1 MANTPFDM
9 QVTVQKLSPVLM
21 EFDVVI
27 DADRVQA
34 ELEKSYSNVG
44 RSAHVRGFRPGKAP
58 RQVIAQM
65 FGPRIASDVAQR
77 LVDETFPQALSEKQ
91 IQPISSPAIE
101 SQPVSPD
108 QPFGYKARFEILPEI
123 TEVNYDHLHAKR
135 AVINVT
141 DEQVTAQLDKVRR
154 DHSTLESASDDH
166 VISEADVVT
175 IDFGVFVGERQIK
188 DAGTQDFTV
197 EIGAGTL
204 IKDIESALLG
214 KRSGEV
220 VNVDVDL
227 PQEHRHPKLRGRRVR
242 FKISI
247 RAVKVRVLPNL
258 DDEFAKDV
266 GDFETLDAL
275 RSNIREQLAKSEKER
290 VENAVAE
297 QLVAELVKANPIAVP
312 GSLVEQQSR
321 ITEQEILQR
330 ARAMGNAPQGLGE
343 QLQAQVRAESE
354 MKVRAG
360 LLMAAIA
367 RTNGINIGDK
377 EIEEGIA
384 ELAEQTG
391 KNVAKIRAEYREK
404 QKRDMLI
411 GMILEN
417 KVLDLIEA
425 KAHIEEG

>member
-1 MANTPFDM
+1 M

-21 EFDVVI
+21 EFDVVV
-27 DADRVQA
+27 DAERVHA

-58 RQVIAQM
+58 RQVIAQL

-91 IQPISSPAIE
+91 VQPISSPAIE
-101 SQPVSPD
+101 SQPVTPD
-108 QPFGYKARFEILPEI
+108 QPFGYKARFEVLPEI
-123 TEVNYDHLHAKR
+123 ANVNYDHLHAKR
-135 AVINVT
+135 TPLGVT
-141 DEQVTAQLDKVRR
+141 DEQVEAQVERIRR
-154 DHSTLESASDDH
+154 EHSTLESAADDH
-166 VISEADVVT
+166 IIANGDVVT
-175 IDFGVFVGERQIK
+175 IDFTVLVGERQIK

-204 IKDIESALLG
+204 IKDIETALIE
-214 KRSGEV
+214 KRNGESV
-220 VNVDVDL
+220 AVEVDM
-227 PQEHRHPKLRGRRVR
+227 PQEHRHPKLRGKRVR
-242 FKISI
+242 FKILI

-258 DDEFAKDV
+258 DDEFAKDA
-266 GDFETLDAL
+266 GDFETLEIL
-275 RSNIREQLAKSEKER
+275 RTNVREQLTKTEKER
-290 VENAVAE
+290 IENSVAE
-297 QLVAELVKANPIAVP
+297 QLVAELVRANPIAVP
-312 GSLVEQQSR
+312 SSLVEQQAR
-321 ITEQEILQR
+321 ITEQEIIQR
-330 ARAMGNAPQGLGE
+330 ARSMGNAPQGLGD

-367 RTNGINIGDK
+367 RSNGINIGDK

-384 ELAEQTG
+384 ELADQTG
-391 KNVAKIRAEYREK
+391 KNVAKVRAEYREK

>member
-1 MANTPFDM
+1 MANTPSDM
-9 QVTVQKLSPVLM
+9 QVTVQKLSPVLI
-21 EFDVVI
+21 EFDVIV
-27 DADRVQA
+27 DADRVHA
-34 ELEKSYSNVG
+34 ELEKSYSSVG

-58 RQVIAQM
+58 RQVIAQL
-65 FGPRIASDVAQR
+65 FGSRIASDVAQR

-91 IQPISSPAIE
+91 VQPISSPAIE
-101 SQPVSPD
+101 SQPVTPD
-108 QPFGYKARFEILPEI
+108 QPFGYKARFEVLPDI
-123 TEVNYDHLHAKR
+123 GEVNFEHLHAHR
-135 AVINVT
+135 PPISVT
-141 DEQVTAQLDKVRR
+141 DEQVDAQIEKVRR
-154 DHSTLESASDDH
+154 EHSTLEAAADDH
-166 VISEADVVT
+166 AISNGDVVT
-175 IDFGVFVGERQIK
+175 IDFSVFVGDRQIR

-204 IKDIESALLG
+204 IKDIETALLD
-214 KRSGEV
+214 KRIGDA
-220 VNVDVDL
+220 VNVDVDM
-227 PQEHRHPKLRGRRVR
+227 PQEHRHPKLRGKRVR
-242 FKISI
+242 FKIAL
-247 RAVKVRVLPNL
+247 RAVKVRVLPKL

-266 GDFETLDAL
+266 GDFETLEAL
-275 RSNIREQLAKSEKER
+275 RNNAREQLTKAEKER
-290 VENAVAE
+290 IENAVAE
-297 QLVAELVKANPIAVP
+297 QLVADLVRANPIAVP
-312 GSLVEQQSR
+312 GSLVEQQAK

-330 ARAMGNAPQGLGE
+330 ARTMGNSPQGLGE
-343 QLQAQVRAESE
+343 QLQVQVRAESE

-367 RTNGINIGDK
+367 RTNGITIGDK

-391 KNVAKIRAEYREK
+391 KNIAKVRAEYREK